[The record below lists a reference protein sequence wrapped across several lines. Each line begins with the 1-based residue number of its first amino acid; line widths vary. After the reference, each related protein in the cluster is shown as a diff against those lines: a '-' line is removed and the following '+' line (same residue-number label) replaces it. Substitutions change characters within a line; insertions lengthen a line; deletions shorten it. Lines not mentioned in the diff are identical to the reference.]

1 MKPAAFA
8 YATPATVD
16 EALGVLRDDPDNTTV
31 LAGGQSL
38 VPMLNLRMAAPDVV
52 LDLNGIAELA
62 RIETRNGGVRI
73 GAMVRQRALETDERI
88 ARRFPLMTEA
98 AAHLAHVP
106 IRTRGTLG
114 GSLAHAEPSAELPAT
129 IAALGG
135 RMVLRG
141 PSGERSLGAA
151 DFFVGPLTTAREP
164 EELLVAVDVEAPPAG
179 TGWAFVEIARTHGA
193 FALAGV
199 AVLVRVGADG
209 RIERARAALCGV
221 GSVPYVATWLDDVVA
236 GEEPCAELFERVAGR
251 VSEELDPYD
260 DGHASAAY
268 RRRVAGVITARALAT
283 AAARGRPA

>member
-1 MKPAAFA
+1 VKPAAFA
-8 YATPATVD
+8 YATPTTVE
-16 EALGVLRDDPDNTTV
+16 EALGVLRADPDNTTV

-52 LDLNGIAELA
+52 LDLNGIPELA
-62 RIETRNGGVRI
+62 RVEAGNGGMRL

-88 ARRFPLMTEA
+88 ARRLPLMTEA
-98 AAHLAHVP
+98 ATHIAHIP

-129 IAALGG
+129 IAALDG

-141 PSGERSLGAA
+141 ARGERSLSAA

-164 EELLVAVDVEAPPAG
+164 DELLVAVEVDAPAAG
-179 TGWAFVEIARTHGA
+179 TGWAFGEIARTHGA

-199 AVLVRVGADG
+199 AALVRVGADG

-221 GSVPYVATWLDDVVA
+221 GSVPYIATWLNEAMA
-236 GEEPCAELFERVAGR
+236 GEEPGAELFERVGRR

-283 AAARGRPA
+283 AAERGRAA